1 MAIGATIGAR
11 LQHLQNRKGMKDTE
25 LAKVLCIDKATLK
38 RIKDGETEKVSSK
51 VIIDA
56 AQHFGV
62 STDFLLGLTDVPDAM
77 NYPVEEFGLT
87 ASAARAILSEDV
99 HMEMLNLLL
108 ENQRF
113 CQLTHTM
120 HYALEPDQTEGIM
133 TRNNLLAYGESLF
146 LECMNPSLKTKK
158 EMKKDSRKIASE
170 IIDPNTVG
178 NQQMLEEFRKIIQQ
192 LRKEMKMRK
201 PPSVPVTREFL
212 KEMDKELLAWA
223 DGERKNINPRIVAEV
238 MTDKS
243 LVANICTP
251 DQRERFVDLMEEIL
265 SEYGGEEGGA
275 GTVQ

>member
-11 LQHLQNRKGMKDTE
+11 LQHLQDRKGMKDTE
-25 LAKVLCIDKATLK
+25 LAKVLGINKATLS
-38 RIKDGETEKVSSK
+38 RIKDGETEKVSSQ

-62 STDFLLGLTDVPDAM
+62 STDFLLGLTDVPDPM

-87 ASAARAILSEDV
+87 EAAAKAILSEDV

-108 ENQRF
+108 ENRLF

-133 TRNNLLAYGESLF
+133 SRNNLLAYGESLF
-146 LECMNPSLKTKK
+146 LECMNASRKTKR
-158 EMKKDSRKIASE
+158 EMKRDSRKIAAE

-192 LRKEMKMRK
+192 LRKEMKMKK

-212 KEMDKELLAWA
+212 KEMDKELLARA

-265 SEYGGEEGGA
+265 TEYGGEDGGA